1 MILSNYRSKMNVLT
15 VINTNKIC
23 QISRIFWS
31 VNFAKTKWLWKQSP
45 IKKMLFNWNFIK
57 AWLQHMGFPV
67 NFVFCEIWRT
77 PSGLQLYWKEIPT
90 QVFFCEY
97 CKKFKNNDF
106 EEHMQMAAS
115 TISHYVKSVQIR
127 SYFWSVFSCIPTK
140 YGDLLCKYP
149 YWVRIQGNMYQK

>member
-57 AWLQHMGFPV
+57 AWLQHMSFPV
-67 NFVFCEIWRT
+67 NFVRFEEH
-77 PSGLQLYWKEIPT
+77 LQACNFIEKRFKT

-97 CKKFKNNDF
+97 CKKFKNTDF

-127 SYFWSVFSCIPTK
+127 SYFWSVFSCIRTK
-140 YGDLLCKYP
+140 YGDLLCKSP
-149 YWVRIQGNMYQK
+149 YWVRKQENMYQK